1 MTSVAFGRY
10 SPYNTVT
17 HRLDP
22 RSKIFMLILLLV
34 GIFLQYSVWSTT
46 LIMGGI
52 MLITL
57 IIFMAI
63 SRVSFLDFLKS
74 MKMLWFLVIFLLII
88 YVLVPNPRYDP
99 NHVLFHIGSLA
110 INYDSFYQCGY
121 IIIRIVM
128 MLMVTMILTSTTTP
142 MNLTYGLEWY
152 MSPLKLV
159 KFPTHI
165 VAMTLS
171 IALRFI
177 PTLLDEVDRIIKAQ
191 SSRGVDFEHG
201 GFFKRFG
208 AIISLIIP
216 LFVSAINRS
225 EELSN
230 AMEAR
235 GYNPYGKRSKYRTL
249 KFNWRDLF
257 ATLLIVAI
265 FGGFLALKIYDSN
278 VEQVNLIL
286 WIFGVNPPF

>member
-17 HRLDP
+17 HRFDP
-22 RSKIFMLILLLV
+22 RSKLLMLVLLLV
-34 GIFLQYSVWSTT
+34 SIFIQFNVWSTT
-46 LIMGGI
+46 LIVSGVLLI
-52 MLITL
+52 LFIILML
-57 IIFMAI
+57 I
-63 SRVSFLDFLKS
+63 SRVNFLDFLKS
-74 MKMLWFLVIFLLII
+74 MKMIWFLLLFLFII
-88 YVLVPNPRYDP
+88 YVLVPNPKYNPD
-99 NHVLFHIGSLA
+99 HVLFYIGNLG

-121 IIIRIVM
+121 IIVRIIM
-128 MLMVTMILTSTTTP
+128 MLMITMILTSTTTP

-152 MSPLKLV
+152 MTPLKLI

-165 VAMTLS
+165 IAMTLS

-177 PTLLDEVDRIIKAQ
+177 PTLLDEVERIIKAQ

-235 GYNPYGKRSKYRTL
+235 GYNPYGKRSRYRIL
-249 KFNWRDLF
+249 KFGWGDLI
-257 ATLLIVAI
+257 ATILVVAI
-265 FGGFLALKIYDSN
+265 FGGILAMKIIDKN
-278 VEQVNLIL
+278 VTDINLIL
-286 WIFGVNPPF
+286 WFFGVNPPF